1 MTPVATVVMPR
12 LFAAAVPLNA
22 VPNHA
27 PPPGTPPAAHGEMPL
42 TARVAMIARN
52 QIGAPVGFG

>member
-12 LFAAAVPLNA
+12 LFAAVAPLNA

-27 PPPGTPPAAHGEMPL
+27 PLPGTAATAHREMSL
-42 TARVAMIARN
+42 TARVAMICRN
-52 QIGAPVGFG
+52 QISAFARFG